1 MDGIKKCRNCGK
13 YPFCN
18 NCETPIGTCDNW
30 FKKETELQLKCKKNL
45 KFEFKKIDD
54 DYNI

>member
-1 MDGIKKCRNCGK
+1 MNKCRNCGK

-18 NCETPIGTCDNW
+18 DCETPTGVCDNW
-30 FKKETELQLKCKKNL
+30 IKKSPELQLKCKKDL
-45 KFEFKKIDD
+45 KFEFKKIND